1 MKFLMP
7 VRRILSSKFNITL
20 LHLTI
25 LSPVCTLPGLISEQA
40 QAFEVAGGL
49 AAVEEGDDRLRPA
62 FALHAALDDF
72 YAARMYYYG
81 REFGPIREDTLIL
94 SAHRRFSLFRTN
106 IIKAQMGIAL
116 MDEITKVSYSGSA
129 DKDKNEEE
137 HNTNIGG
144 AAGISIALP
153 ANLAP
158 FYAQF
163 SWDSHVFPAG
173 LGGILLSTGRKQTLS
188 LVAGMLF

>member
-1 MKFLMP
+1 MKFLIP
-7 VRRILSSKFNITL
+7 LRKVLTSKVNITL
-20 LHLTI
+20 LHL
-25 LSPVCTLPGLISEQA
+25 LMVSPVCALTTLISEQGH
-40 QAFEVAGGL
+40 AFEVAAGL

-62 FALHAALDDF
+62 FALHAALNDF

-81 REFGPIREDTLIL
+81 REFGPISEETVII
-94 SAHRRFSLFRTN
+94 SAHRRFSLFHTN
-106 IIKAQMGIAL
+106 IIKAQMGVVL
-116 MDEITKVSYSGSA
+116 MDEVTKVSYSASA
-129 DKDKNEEE
+129 DKDNNEEE
-137 HNTNIGG
+137 HNANLGG

-153 ANLAP
+153 ENLRP
-158 FYAQF
+158 FYAHF